1 MNVRL
6 CSGLEEVKQGVWG
19 RFRPKLESCDAVMWS
34 WVLQPLFHT
43 SWLIRRTAHEPEHGE
58 GSVQT
63 VTKKTERR
71 TCERMDQD
79 GGQQDHTATD
89 AWSSCVLILQAPFD
103 KTGFRPER
111 VSALTGWAEFYL
123 ARLSQMFS
131 QNLEQ
136 FTHGSLFSGVWRLH
150 DFSKIHKCYFSR

>member
-1 MNVRL
+1 MYVSVLDWKKWNKVFEGDSDRNWSHVMPS
-6 CSGLEEVKQGVWG
+6 CD
-19 RFRPKLESCDAVMWS
+19 LESCSRCFTLHDWLDGPHARARTQGGLGPNGDKEDGEKNMWEDGS
-34 WVLQPLFHT
+34 GWWSAGPHGY
-43 SWLIRRTAHEPEHGE
+43 RR
-58 GSVQT
+58 
-63 VTKKTERR
+63 
-71 TCERMDQD
+71 
-79 GGQQDHTATD
+79 
-89 AWSSCVLILQAPFD
+89 WSSCVLILQAPFD

-136 FTHGSLFSGVWRLH
+136 FTHGSLFCGVWRLH